1 MLVIRTLS
9 ITTFSIAAG
18 GKKYF
23 WAITSQYFCSLLV
36 ADGYHTPDEPTES
49 SYGWLSWPGT
59 LFAFVFVSCYII
71 SIVVNCAVCC
81 HKASPRPHN
90 NTRPEVVITPS
101 KLSRHNE
108 PSLCQVMSSNF
119 HDVLAVQIEN
129 EDLQFDK
136 HSNRGH
142 TNRNSKISEAY
153 TMPPSPRGRGD
164 GSFGRTFIDEQ
175 GNNYI
180 RPVFPNLPHAST
192 KSNAPQTY
200 AEQIQGGRYSGQ
212 WSSSSS
218 HHVVAV
224 AQNYN

>member
-1 MLVIRTLS
+1 
-9 ITTFSIAAG
+9 
-18 GKKYF
+18 
-23 WAITSQYFCSLLV
+23 
-36 ADGYHTPDEPTES
+36 GYHTPDEPTES

-81 HKASPRPHN
+81 HKASPRPYN
-90 NTRPEVVITPS
+90 NSRPEVVITPS

-108 PSLCQVMSSNF
+108 PSLCQVMSSNV

-142 TNRNSKISEAY
+142 TSRNSKISEAY
-153 TMPPSPRGRGD
+153 ILPSSPRGRGD

-175 GNNYI
+175 GITISDLSFLIYLMDPLSQMHLKHMLNNFKAD
-180 RPVFPNLPHAST
+180 VTVANGAQVAATTWLP
-192 KSNAPQTY
+192 
-200 AEQIQGGRYSGQ
+200 
-212 WSSSSS
+212 
-218 HHVVAV
+218 
-224 AQNYN
+224 